1 MGEVVG
7 CGQQVFTNITL
18 RPITRE
24 EIAGFDRRYYGLDFG
39 WYPDPN
45 HFGGLSYDH
54 ARQTVYIFEEHR
66 AQRETDAMLAQV
78 LQPHLL
84 DDIVGDSAANRSIA
98 TLRDLGYRGLRGCH
112 KYAANGGTS
121 VTDGMKWLQSRAE
134 IVIDPVRC
142 PWTAREF
149 SEYEY
154 AIDKRPAR

>member
-1 MGEVVG
+1 M
-7 CGQQVFTNITL
+7 
-18 RPITRE
+18 
-24 EIAGFDRRYYGLDFG
+24 
-39 WYPDPN
+39 
-45 HFGGLSYDH
+45 LSYDL

-66 AQRETDAMLAQV
+66 AQRETDAALAQV

-134 IVIDPVRC
+134 IEIDPVRC
-142 PWTAREF
+142 PNAAKEF
-149 SEYEY
+149 SECEYERDRDGNVVTGYPDVNNHGIDATRY
-154 AIDKRPAR
+154 ALEPLTMRRGASA